1 MEINMAENEK
11 AEIGKITGA
20 VEDAVTYPILTREV
34 TLPPPSDGTSGS
46 RPAGGSSLDSV
57 AQNTIRQLLGW
68 RYRADDTKGFLAAL
82 DKTFLLKEVQ
92 GHIEW
97 DVQAQNYMVQADLG
111 EVTGAQASIYAR
123 AKVALDQSMPLL
135 DGLALLGAPKYD
147 VEDMEATRALIRTE
161 FTTAVSELGIVGG
174 PRVQRVDS
182 LFALLLGPNP
192 PNDPTQAGGLLGE
205 LALRFGLSRTNVNT
219 IDDEQDYTNF
229 LILYD
234 YMYSLFQTWI
244 YQKRYFTGIGAAEPY
259 LGTQL
264 VLVSQALDALEESVQ
279 EVYDAMDSVFFG
291 ASDRQATELHF
302 FNQSALITVAE
313 LFGWLEDFAKNEGL
327 QLVQEAGKDGVVA
340 FRSTINQLEYLIFLA
355 MKESRAHSR
364 NPVHGFHTA
373 RVQRGLENVAKYLQV
388 TEREADK
395 IQRSPSAPLRIKAVG
410 PSSGSEWSYVF
421 LTAYGENIQQGANMW
436 LISAENPKFGII
448 PDPNSVNVSLA
459 SPPSGVVASS
469 PGGVLTT
476 IQATF
481 YLGGPELK
489 LGKYTLVVNNP
500 DGQYAWL
507 DDKFEITVSTS
518 PPSAPAPS
526 MGGPPT
532 PGAYPRRVVTPP
544 PPPSAGPT
552 AGSSTVGAAA
562 TPILKAM
569 SPKTVKR
576 GETRWV
582 TINGENFAPG
592 ATIDF
597 GADIQVLTA
606 GFVNSTEYVVRIKVQ
621 AGASTEPRDVT
632 FNIQGLSGA
641 LSNGFQVK

>member
-11 AEIGKITGA
+11 AEFRKITGA

-46 RPAGGSSLDSV
+46 RPGGGSSLDSV
-57 AQNTIRQLLGW
+57 ARNTIRQLLGW

-135 DGLALLGAPKYD
+135 DGLTLLGAPKYD

-182 LFALLLGPNP
+182 LFSILLGSNP

-205 LALRFGLSRTNVNT
+205 VALRFGLSRTNVNT
-219 IDDEQDYTNF
+219 IDDEHDYTNF

-234 YMYSLFQTWI
+234 YIYSLFQTWI
-244 YQKRYFTGIGAAEPY
+244 YQKRYFTGLGAAEPY

-291 ASDRQATELHF
+291 ASDRQATALHF

-327 QLVQEAGKDGVVA
+327 QLVQEAGKDGVVT
-340 FRSTINQLEYLIFLA
+340 FRSTVNQLEYLIFLA

-395 IQRSPSAPLRIKAVG
+395 IQRSPSEPLRIRSVG
-410 PSSGSEWSYVF
+410 PASGSECSNVP

-436 LISAENPKFGII
+436 LISAENPKFGIFAE
-448 PDPNSVNVSLA
+448 PNSVNVSLA
-459 SPPSGVVASS
+459 G
-469 PGGVLTT
+469 TT

-481 YLGGPELK
+481 YLASSELR

-507 DDKFEITVSTS
+507 DDKFEITVQTS
-518 PPSAPAPS
+518 PPSPLAPS
-526 MGGPPT
+526 TGAPPT
-532 PGAYPRRVVTPP
+532 PAARPKWVVTPP
-544 PPPSAGPT
+544 PPPFAGPT
-552 AGSSTVGAAA
+552 AGSSSVGAAA
-562 TPILKAM
+562 APILKAI
-569 SPKTVKR
+569 SPKTVKG

-582 TINGENFAPG
+582 TITGENFAPG
-592 ATIDF
+592 ANIGF
-597 GADIQVLTA
+597 GTDDVQVLTA
-606 GFVNSTEYVVRIKVQ
+606 GFVSNTEYVVRIKVQ
-621 AGASTEPRDVT
+621 VGADTQPRDVT
-632 FNIQGLSGA
+632 MNIQGD
-641 LSNGFQVK
+641 